1 MSIKIYNTLTRKK
14 EEFVPITEGE
24 VKMYVCGP
32 TVYNFFHIGN
42 ARTFLVFDT
51 VRRYFEYR
59 GYKVRFIQNFTDID
73 DKMIKKAN
81 EEGVTVKDIA
91 DRYIKEYYTDA
102 DKLNLKRATVNPRA
116 TEHMDE
122 IISFIKDL
130 IDKGYAYE
138 VDGDVYFETRKFKGY
153 GKLSH
158 QSIDDLEA
166 GARIDVDERKK
177 DPMDFALWKTQKV
190 GEPAWKSPWGMGRPG
205 WHIECSTMASSLL
218 GETIDIHGGGAD
230 LIFPHHE
237 NEIAQSEA
245 RSGKQ
250 FSRYWM
256 HAAYLNIDNQKMS
269 KSLNNF
275 FTTREI
281 LEKYDAD
288 VVRLFMLSGHYRNPI
303 NFSLDLMEQA
313 KSGIERM
320 KNSLTNLKYIVENGE
335 DRELTAEEKEI
346 SLRLNA
352 YKDKFIEVMD
362 DDFNTADGISVIF
375 DLIRDANTNINE
387 ASPKKLAQ
395 NAIELIYDLLSPLG
409 ILQNTD
415 EDGLDEKIEKMIE
428 DRQRAR
434 EEKNFKEADRIRD
447 ELKAMGIIL
456 EDTAKGVRWKRA

>member
-1 MSIKIYNTLTRKK
+1 MGIKIYNTLTRKK

-130 IDKGYAYE
+130 VDKGYAYE

-256 HAAYLNIDNQKMS
+256 HAAYLNINNQKMS

-275 FTTREI
+275 FTAREI

>member
-1 MSIKIYNTLTRKK
+1 MKIYNTLTRKK

-91 DRYIKEYYTDA
+91 DKYIKEYYTDA

-130 IDKGYAYE
+130 VDKGYAYE

-166 GARIDVDERKK
+166 GARIDIDERKK
-177 DPMDFALWKTQKV
+177 DPMDFALWKAQKL
-190 GEPAWKSPWGMGRPG
+190 GEPAWESPWGMGRPG